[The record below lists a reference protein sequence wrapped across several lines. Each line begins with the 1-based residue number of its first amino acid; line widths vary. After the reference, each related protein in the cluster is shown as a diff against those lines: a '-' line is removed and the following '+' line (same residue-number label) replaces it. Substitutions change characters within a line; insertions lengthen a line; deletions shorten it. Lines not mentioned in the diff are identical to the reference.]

1 MFKLL
6 IKPTPISLTEGFF
19 GNMEVGEL
27 NTTSGISFYLQI
39 KSEVERYRGIFPNNP
54 GKVDQALKQVL
65 DTYNAK
71 NDATYSMKY
80 NPKGGLVRTQM
91 SLMMELQLKKTPQG
105 LLTSQQVLD
114 LLKKEYVT
122 AEAVCKMKQDLLNMK
137 LTKDHNLRLF
147 LDSWEVQFRRLQ
159 EICSP
164 DITDQMTE
172 YLPSSA
178 ELKKSLFNGM
188 ADITLR

>member
-39 KSEVERYRGIFPNNP
+39 KSEVERYRGIFPNNA

-65 DTYNAK
+65 DSYNAK

-122 AEAVCKMKQDLLNMK
+122 AEAVCKMKQDLLNMR

-147 LDSWEVQFRRLQ
+147 LDSWEVQYRRLQ

-172 YLPSSA
+172 Y
-178 ELKKSLFNGM
+178 
-188 ADITLR
+188 